1 MLYSLFGCLILIFM
15 EMCGTYPDTRDK
27 PIPWG
32 EGVSTQGSLDSMC
45 CYMQLNK
52 QGLPYCCTQYKD
64 QY

>member
-1 MLYSLFGCLILIFM
+1 M

-27 PIPWG
+27 PIPWV

-45 CYMQLNK
+45 RYMQLNK